1 MLTALTLRLSEFKS
15 LIFKRFAF
23 SSNAFK
29 TNQNHIGISSGNR
42 RNQLNRSI
50 VVASALLAVSLLAG
64 CSSVKLAY
72 STSPSLIQYQLDSYL
87 DLNDAQE
94 ATLKEQLQ
102 KFKAWHQQN
111 ELPLYAQTLQAWRV
125 ELATGKKFT
134 VADIL
139 QKQAQLED
147 ALMAMGAQAA
157 VRLAPVL
164 VSLTPQ
170 QRQRLSKEF
179 ADNND
184 DYQQKQVKVAM
195 TPKGREKRLAEITD
209 RYEDWVGDLT
219 APQKQ
224 MVKNWLD
231 GRGSMVALWAQERMA
246 RQEALLDVMQEA
258 QDHGSAERAAVALK
272 NYFVSLSN
280 YRVADIQE
288 LSAER
293 RQQLAQLTASIL
305 NSLTPVQRDML
316 DAKLTDYANDFIE
329 LAGPNSAIAKQ

>member
-23 SSNAFK
+23 SLNAFK

-50 VVASALLAVSLLAG
+50 IGASALLIVSLITG

-72 STSPSLIQYQLDSYL
+72 STSPALIQYQLDSYL
-87 DLNDAQE
+87 DLTDAQE

-102 KFKAWHQQN
+102 KFKAWHEQN
-111 ELPLYAQTLQAWRV
+111 ALPVYAQTLKAWRV
-125 ELATGKKFT
+125 ELATGKQFT
-134 VADIL
+134 VADVL
-139 QKQAQLED
+139 EKQAQLED

-164 VSLTPQ
+164 VTLTPQ
-170 QRQRLSKEF
+170 QRQRLNKEF
-179 ADNND
+179 ANNNAE
-184 DYQQKQVKVAM
+184 YQQKQVKVAM
-195 TPKGREKRLAEITD
+195 TPKGREKRLEEVID

-224 MVKNWLD
+224 MVKTWLD

-246 RQEALLDVMQEA
+246 RQEALLELIQES
-258 QDHGSAERAAVALK
+258 QDHGSAERGAQALQA
-272 NYFVSLSN
+272 YFVSLSN
-280 YRVADIQE
+280 YRVADIQK
-288 LSAER
+288 LSEER

-305 NSLTPVQRDML
+305 NSLTPKQRQML
-316 DAKLTDYANDFIE
+316 DAKLADYANDFLE
-329 LAGPNSAIAKQ
+329 LASIN